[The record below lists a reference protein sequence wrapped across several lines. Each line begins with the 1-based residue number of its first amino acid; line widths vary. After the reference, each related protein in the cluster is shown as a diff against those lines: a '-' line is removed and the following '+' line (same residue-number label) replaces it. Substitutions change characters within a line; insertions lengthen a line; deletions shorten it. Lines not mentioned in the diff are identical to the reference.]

1 MTSHKRQ
8 NNESD
13 VRPDRERPRVSRT
26 RKGTFARFL
35 PARIARHPK
44 WRACS
49 HARDRA
55 YGYSLLSLKAR
66 KTNYLQI
73 PVKERLCPQLF
84 KTLSVGSAGKRTR
97 GNSS

>member
-35 PARIARHPK
+35 AARIARHPK

-55 YGYSLLSLKAR
+55 YGYSLPSLRLEKLFVDTTKGRALS
-66 KTNYLQI
+66 
-73 PVKERLCPQLF
+73 
-84 KTLSVGSAGKRTR
+84 SVI
-97 GNSS
+97 